1 MAISQ
6 IGTNQIKDDA
16 VTSAKVA
23 SGVGSQPP
31 LIDVISPT
39 TFGGGTGQAIVI
51 KGNYFV
57 SGCVVKIIN
66 SSGTETTPTLAF
78 NSTTQLTITTNTTY
92 NVAGEPY
99 SIKVTNPDGLSFT
112 KPDVLDAGGSPTWT
126 TSAGAITQATESD
139 SYSFTL
145 QASDPDGGSVTYA
158 VTSGALPS
166 GITLNTSTGVLSGT
180 APTVS
185 SSTTFNFTVT
195 ATDGGGNATA
205 RAFSLL
211 VAVLPDIDLFIS
223 DDFGGSGD
231 VSSNTGG
238 WTGGGANHNSS
249 GEANVNADRIRVRIA
264 GTGATG
270 YGVGYGIR
278 TVNAIT
284 IPTGYNRVQV
294 RYRSITGP
302 DRLYISS
309 TAPSVGLNSAAS
321 NYTAGTTG
329 TSASAGSDYNITIDS
344 YIADGSTGWYFYFVA
359 YGGQYANVDLQITR
373 LRIQKV

>member
-31 LIDVISPT
+31 IIDLISPT

-78 NSTTQLTITTNTTY
+78 NSTTQLTMTTNTTY

-126 TSAGAITQATESD
+126 TSAGALTQATEGD
-139 SYSFTL
+139 SYSVTL

-166 GITLNTSTGVLSGT
+166 GISLNTSSGVLSGT

-185 SSTTFNFTVT
+185 SSTTYNFTVT
-195 ATDGGGNATA
+195 ATDSGGNATA

-211 VAVLPDIDLFIS
+211 VAVLPDIVLYLS
-223 DDFGGSGD
+223 DDYSGSGD
-231 VSSNTGG
+231 VTSVTGG
-238 WTGGGANHNSS
+238 WTASYYNHNSS
-249 GEANVNADRIRVRIA
+249 GQADVNADRIKTRIN

-270 YGVGYGIR
+270 YGVGYGLR
-278 TVNAIT
+278 STNKVT
-284 IPTGYNRVQV
+284 IPTGYNRIEII
-294 RYRSITGP
+294 YRSITGYNYFF
-302 DRLYISS
+302 LSE
-309 TAPSVGLNSAAS
+309 TNLQVGQNTVTSGG
-321 NYTAGTTG
+321 YTAGLTDHNPSTG
-329 TSASAGSDYNITIDS
+329 TKTITID
-344 YIADGSTGWYFYFVA
+344 YTIADGTGYYFYFA
-359 YGGQYANVDLQITR
+359 SYGGQYANVQQEIT
-373 LRIQKV
+373 KVRVYKA